1 MKILSLL
8 KSFWGWLFDCF
19 RMIGVNRR
27 IAAKRD
33 TWRTDS
39 DFADILTLSD
49 ADLTSYIDLEWER
62 ARELDSKLSKLT
74 AATSIALTVGGTASK
89 LMFDDYAPYL
99 ANLISI
105 SLFCLSMVFFLT
117 AAILGFNGLRPKPRY
132 GYGAKYLNI
141 VAKNDDVA
149 RETKEDAAGQFQIT
163 NMIQANQAS
172 AAIDFIRNGILVYA
186 FALLVSWL
194 PTPINDKTEPLT
206 SSSQTEE
213 AVEPKKSSNIVKS
226 NDETEAPQ
234 LSQDENQEA
243 KPPESHPEEILDDE

>member
-8 KSFWGWLFDCF
+8 KLFWGWLFDCF
-19 RMIGVNRR
+19 RMIGVNRT

-49 ADLTSYIDLEWER
+49 TDLNGYIDLEWER
-62 ARELDSKLSKLT
+62 AKELDSKLSKLT

-89 LMFDDYAPYL
+89 LMFDNYAPYL

-105 SLFCLSMVFFLT
+105 SLFCLSMIFFLT

-132 GYGAKYLNI
+132 GYGARYLNI
-141 VAKNDDVA
+141 IAKNDEAA
-149 RETKEDAAGQFQIT
+149 REIKEDAAGQFQIT

-194 PTPINDKTEPLT
+194 PAPKKDKIEPLNI
-206 SSSQTEE
+206 SNQTEE
-213 AVEPKKSSNIVKS
+213 AIETDKLPNVAKS
-226 NDETEAPQ
+226 NDETETTP
-234 LSQDENQEA
+234 LSQDESQETT
-243 KPPESHPEEILDDE
+243 PPQSYPEELIDDE